1 MLNFLKLGRFKKG
14 IITTNYPAEPFIPSE
29 NFKGKPVIDVNICT
43 KIGTCAESCPTSA
56 INVDSSGVSIDLGS
70 CIFCGECQR
79 ACPNNAIKISQSFEL
94 ATKTRDQLKIGA
106 AIASDAQIKNDDLK
120 SPEALGFDLKQKI
133 SEIFGRSLSI
143 REVDAGSC
151 NGCEVEVYATTYPF
165 YDLERFG
172 IHVVPSPRHADML
185 LVSGPVHS
193 KYGTGTSHN
202 L

>member
-1 MLNFLKLGRFKKG
+1 MRVLTMPLKYRDPLNWQR
-14 IITTNYPAEPFIPSE
+14 
-29 NFKGKPVIDVNICT
+29 KP
-43 KIGTCAESCPTSA
+43 G
-56 INVDSSGVSIDLGS
+56 
-70 CIFCGECQR
+70 
-79 ACPNNAIKISQSFEL
+79 
-94 ATKTRDQLKIGA
+94 DQLKIGA

-120 SPEALGFDLKQKI
+120 STEALGFDLKQKI

-185 LVSGPVHS
+185 LVSSRSLEIWNRHFSQPIMLLLLQ
-193 KYGTGTSHN
+193 N

>member
-1 MLNFLKLGRFKKG
+1 M
-14 IITTNYPAEPFIPSE
+14 
-29 NFKGKPVIDVNICT
+29 
-43 KIGTCAESCPTSA
+43 
-56 INVDSSGVSIDLGS
+56 
-70 CIFCGECQR
+70 
-79 ACPNNAIKISQSFEL
+79 
-94 ATKTRDQLKIGA
+94 ATKTRDQLKIGV

-120 SPEALGFDLKQKI
+120 STEALGFDLKQKI

-172 IHVVPSPRHADML
+172 IHVVPSPRHADVTRIWTGHL
-185 LVSGPVHS
+185 
-193 KYGTGTSHN
+193 KYGTGTFSQPIMLLLLQN